1 MSQSYRGQHA
11 FASLTLASQKVQI
24 TSLATSTSL
33 GNSQSGDLIV
43 LTATSGTTLS
53 LPSPVSGLQYEFVVG
68 ATAASHSIVA
78 PSASIVGNILPATA
92 TAGVTMFTGAAKTSI
107 KTTSGSAVGDSV
119 TLTSN
124 GTSWFVKGS
133 ASTFNAFVYA

>member
-24 TSLATSTSL
+24 TSLTTSTSL
-33 GNSQSGDLIV
+33 GNSHSGDLIV
-43 LTATSGTTLS
+43 FSSTSGTTLS

-78 PSASIVGNILPATA
+78 PSASIVGNIMIAVGNTNGSSLHTSSA
-92 TAGVTMFTGAAKTSI
+92 TSI
-107 KTTSGSAVGDSV
+107 TTTAGSAVGDSV
-119 TLTSN
+119 KLKCD
-124 GTSWFVKGS
+124 GTKWFVSGS
-133 ASTFNAFVYA
+133 VNLLNAFVYA